1 MASSNRVSIRAGLL
15 AASAL
20 TFFAGYGT
28 AFAQDVPANSS
39 KPVTSQDQPGT
50 QGAPSAAQ
58 APTSDNGV
66 PPAVSSSSQDQSA
79 GPAANSEIVV
89 TGFRASL
96 QSALKNKRNSDLPIE
111 SIAPEDIGKFPDQ
124 NVAESLQRLPGV
136 QIDRAQ
142 GKGTAVLIDGLRQNL
157 TTLNGDIF
165 LTGKEFYVSGEAAGG
180 GAGGNAQ
187 YNSLEGIPSEEIG
200 GIDVY
205 KNPKA
210 SITEGGLG
218 GTIDLK
224 TRDPLAQPYGL
235 SFGGNARGVY
245 AEGTGKEGTDKVTPN
260 GTLVASYKP
269 NARIAFTGSVSYD
282 VEDTHTKEYQDANR
296 NQWLIT
302 NSATPPYV
310 GPLTSAGLTTLPNN
324 QYYIDPQ
331 LGYFSDIFD
340 HRKTLG
346 ASAGVA
352 AKIGDSITTR
362 VNYFYSH
369 EDETSLTY
377 SDKVWFNG
385 QGSSPG
391 TLLPGIDPT
400 QPYSIAS
407 NGAVQN
413 ATFNANGAETQT
425 LYQST
430 KSKANNVQWSTNFDN
445 GGPLH
450 AKLDLAYA
458 RATSNFQAAVADVEH
473 SLYLTSAGVATSPSA
488 PGCNNGA
495 STCAG
500 TGNHGYTFNYNNG
513 GTSGLPSVSYNAP
526 YADILNNPAYTTF
539 KSNWAYANATKQQQ
553 YAIKE
558 DTSYDAPFLSNLGAV
573 FSGGVR
579 FADRKVDQNFGRYL
593 IDGMGDGNTG
603 DPNGGPYLYYQDPG
617 YGAPNIPYS
626 TALSN
631 PGLAHQVNNFGVG
644 SIIVKDPS
652 TMKDPATYL
661 QSVWAG
667 AGVPNTTEQLFTDKL
682 SSFKVHEKTYAGY
695 LMGDIGNKDSKF
707 HLNFGVRLVRRD
719 LTIDNG
725 QSAAQPTYYGTASW
739 NGVDNNVVP
748 VTTKRSYTD
757 FLPSFN
763 FTLDLSD
770 SQILRVSAA
779 RVVSP
784 QDLFSLGLG
793 NTFNFT
799 RQTNARTNV
808 NTGLKDGFAFAGG
821 SSGNTQLDPYRA
833 TQGLIGYENYF
844 APGALLSAEAFYKQ
858 IDNFVEV
865 ENVATTVNDD
875 FGGTAS
881 NVSEP
886 VNAGSGKVY
895 GAEIGFQY
903 NFTSS
908 IAPFL
913 EGFGIAANYTFSKS
927 SSISGTS
934 FSSKSS
940 IPGVA
945 KNSVTATLFYERAGF
960 SARLSYSWR
969 DKAVN
974 DSAVGATFAFPDQN
988 GVSKVYQVYSAPYG
1002 QLDGQVGYDFNS
1014 HLGLVFQV
1022 QNITNEAQHT
1032 YLQYPNLPFTYDQ
1045 SGRRFFFGVKFK
1057 G

>member
-1 MASSNRVSIRAGLL
+1 MNVHHRISPRAGLM
-15 AASAL
+15 AASAIAL
-20 TFFAGYGT
+20 IAGHGV
-28 AFAQDVPANSS
+28 AFAQDASANPNR
-39 KPVTSQDQPGT
+39 PVTSQDQPGT
-50 QGAPSAAQ
+50 QGPASAAQ
-58 APTSDNGV
+58 APTSLNSV
-66 PPAVSSSSQDQSA
+66 PPASTAGAQDQSG
-79 GPAANSEIVV
+79 GPATTSDIVV

-96 QSALKNKRNSDLPIE
+96 LSALNNKRNSDLPIE

-136 QIDRAQ
+136 QIDRSQ

-210 SITEGGLG
+210 SLTEGGLG

-224 TRDPLAQPYGL
+224 TRDPLAQPMGFT
-235 SFGGNARGVY
+235 FGGNLRGVH
-245 AEGTGKEGTDKVTPN
+245 AEGTGSEGTDKFTPN

-269 NARIAFTGSVSYD
+269 SDRIAFTGSISYD
-282 VEDTHTKEYQDANR
+282 VEDTHTKEYQQANR

-302 NSATPPYV
+302 NSATGPYV
-310 GPLTSAGLTTLPNN
+310 GALTPAGLTTLPNN

-369 EDETSLTY
+369 EDETNITY

-400 QPYSIAS
+400 QAYKIDGNDVLL
-407 NGAVQN
+407 NGVL
-413 ATFNANGAETQT
+413 NANGAETQT
-425 LYQST
+425 LFQKNTSQ
-430 KSKANNVQWSTNFDN
+430 ANNVQWITNYDN

-450 AKLDLAYA
+450 AKLDVAYA
-458 RATSNFQAAVADVEH
+458 RATSSFGASAADVEH
-473 SLYLTSAGVATSPSA
+473 GLYLTSAGVATSPAA

-495 STCAG
+495 STCPG
-500 TGNHGYTFNYNNG
+500 TGSHGYTFNYSNG
-513 GTSGLPSVSYNAP
+513 GTSGLPVVSYNAP
-526 YADILNNPAYTTF
+526 YANILSNPADTTF
-539 KSNWAYANATKQQQ
+539 KSNWAYANFTKQQQ
-553 YAIKE
+553 YAIKA
-558 DTSYDAPFLSNLGAV
+558 DTSYDAPFLSNVGAV
-573 FSGGVR
+573 FTGGLR
-579 FADRKVDQNFGRYL
+579 FADRKVDQDFGRYL
-593 IDGMGDGNTG
+593 INGMGAGNVG
-603 DPNGGPYLYYQDPG
+603 DPNGGPYVFYSDPG
-617 YGAPNIPYS
+617 YGTPNIPYS

-631 PGLAHQVNNFGVG
+631 PTLAHTVNNFGVG
-644 SIIVKDPS
+644 NIIVKDPS
-652 TMKDPATYL
+652 TMRDPATYL
-661 QSVWAG
+661 QQVWAG
-667 AGVPNTTEQLFTDKL
+667 AGVPNNTEQLFIDRL
-682 SSFKVHEKTYAGY
+682 SSFRVHERTYAGY
-695 LMGDIGNKDSKF
+695 LMGDIGNKDSRF
-707 HLNFGVRLVRRD
+707 HINFGVRVVHTD

-725 QSAAQPTYYGTASW
+725 QTATQPTYYGTAPW
-739 NGVDNNVVP
+739 NGVDSNVVP
-748 VTTKRSYTD
+748 VTTRRGYTD
-757 FLPSFN
+757 LLPTLN

-770 SQILRVSAA
+770 SQILRASAA

-793 NTFNFT
+793 NSFNFT

-821 SSGNTQLDPYRA
+821 TSGNTQLDPYRA
-833 TQGLIGYENYF
+833 TQALLGYENYF
-844 APGALLSAEAFYKQ
+844 AHGAVASGEFFYKQ
-858 IDNFVEV
+858 IDNFVET

-875 FGGTAS
+875 FGGTTS
-881 NVSEP
+881 NVSQP
-886 VNAGSGKVY
+886 VNAGSGYVY
-895 GAEIGFQY
+895 GLELGFQY
-903 NFTSS
+903 SFTASS
-908 IAPFL
+908 PIL
-913 EGFGIAANYTFSKS
+913 NGFGVAANYTYSKS
-927 SSISGTS
+927 SALSGTS
-934 FSSKSS
+934 FSTTSS

-945 KNSVTATLFYERAGF
+945 KNSVTGTVFYERYGF
-960 SARLSYSWR
+960 SGRLSYSWR

-988 GVSKVYQVYSAPYG
+988 GVSKVYQVYSAPFG

-1014 HLGLVFQV
+1014 HVGLVFQV
-1022 QNITNEAQHT
+1022 QNIGNTAQHT
-1032 YLQYPNLPFTYDQ
+1032 YLQYPNEPFTYDQ
-1045 SGRRFFFGVKFK
+1045 SGRRFFFGIKFK